1 MKVFS
6 NFTRYFFISYSIL
19 PHYLLLLKASHD
31 YDEIEAFP
39 RLNESKRV
47 LYSDAVISLGNHISH
62 LMMINFMITRSSS
75 RITSPRGVVP
85 IDKKHVCGAGIVTS
99 FPTVTCKA
107 SRR

>member
-39 RLNESKRV
+39 RLNESK
-47 LYSDAVISLGNHISH
+47 SL
-62 LMMINFMITRSSS
+62 LF
-75 RITSPRGVVP
+75 
-85 IDKKHVCGAGIVTS
+85 
-99 FPTVTCKA
+99 
-107 SRR
+107 